1 MEGQRQLSYELYSV
15 HVFATSAF
23 ATDDMLM
30 RTGVKVTA
38 RRPTGGKSSGGNGT
52 YLLCLLFSCLVM
64 SDSLQP
70 YGLSLPDSSLC
81 PWDFP
86 GENTAVGC
94 YFLLQESS

>member
-38 RRPTGGKSSGGNGT
+38 RRPTGGKSSGVMAHT
-52 YLLCLLFSCLVM
+52 CSVCCLV
-64 SDSLQP
+64 
-70 YGLSLPDSSLC
+70 
-81 PWDFP
+81 
-86 GENTAVGC
+86 A
-94 YFLLQESS
+94 